1 MSFEHQALRE
11 AERYAVKRPRRVV
24 SANSDNYP
32 ALRWLFR
39 NALHVRSNRPRTKQF
54 IHEGVRYCIVWLGL
68 RMCVMHMR
76 TGKILVGEPGGLHES
91 AKQDY

>member
-39 NALHVRSNRPRTKQF
+39 YALQVRSHRPKAKQF
-54 IHEGVRYCIVWLGL
+54 THEGVRYCIVWLGI
-68 RMCVMHMR
+68 RICVVHVR
-76 TGKILVGEPGGLHES
+76 SGRVLVGAPGPRYE
-91 AKQDY
+91 